1 MGMYYQNYIIFDTE
15 ETGSIDFNQVAETSA
30 NTLRLNLLST
40 KTFVKYNGAMPT
52 SVSSLNSK
60 EGPYTHTEILNILA
74 GSEWTAPSSSIE

>member
-40 KTFVKYNGAMPT
+40 KTFIKYNGTMPT

-60 EGPYTHTEILNILA
+60 EGPYTHTEILNILTESA
-74 GSEWTAPSSSIE
+74 WTAPSSSIE